1 MPFSVSGV
9 VAHHKTSRH
18 QILLQIVIDKLD
30 VINMRPQDF
39 VQKRDQNHDHI
50 PKCIFAVIL
59 FGTVIKLIEIINVR
73 HSFLNFK
80 LLM

>member
-18 QILLQIVIDKLD
+18 QILLLIVIDKLD

-39 VQKRDQNHDHI
+39 VQKRDQNHNHI
-50 PKCIFAVIL
+50 PKCIFAVSL